1 MWGNAQLAEPNEV
14 VPVQVTPRLH
24 VVPGVHDDE
33 PEKPQDTMGPY
44 VDAAMAGDQRALD
57 LLITQIRPLVIRYCR
72 SRLGRVE
79 HAYGAADDVA
89 QEVCIAVCKALPTY
103 RKLGRP
109 FLSFVYGI
117 AAHKVADAR
126 RAAARDRTEPTDQT
140 LDRISPDAGPEQ
152 LVEREDSAQQL
163 AGVLTVLTDK
173 QREILLLRVVLG
185 QSAEEAAEL
194 MGSTPGAV
202 RVAQHRALSRLRK
215 ILSQR

>member
-1 MWGNAQLAEPNEV
+1 MWGNAQLAEPSEA
-14 VPVQVTPRLH
+14 VPVQVRPRLH
-24 VVPGVHDDE
+24 VLPGGHEDE
-33 PEKPQDTMGPY
+33 QPQDTLSPM

-57 LLITQIRPLVIRYCR
+57 RLITQIRPLVIRYCR

-126 RAAARDRTEPTDQT
+126 RAAARDRTEPTDQS
-140 LDRISPDAGPEQ
+140 LDRVSSDAGPE
-152 LVEREDSAQQL
+152 LLAEREDSAQQL

-185 QSAEEAAEL
+185 QSAEEAAEV

-215 ILSQR
+215 ILATQR

>member
-1 MWGNAQLAEPNEV
+1 MWGNAQLAEPNEA
-14 VPVQVTPRLH
+14 VPVQVRPRLH
-24 VVPGVHDDE
+24 VLPGGHEDE
-33 PEKPQDTMGPY
+33 EPQDVLSPM

-57 LLITQIRPLVIRYCR
+57 GLITQIRPLVIRYCR

-126 RAAARDRTEPTDQT
+126 RAAARDRTEPTDQS
-140 LDRISPDAGPEQ
+140 LDRICAEAGPE
-152 LVEREDSAQQL
+152 LLAEREDSAQQL

-185 QSAEEAAEL
+185 QSAEEAAEV

-215 ILSQR
+215 ILATQR